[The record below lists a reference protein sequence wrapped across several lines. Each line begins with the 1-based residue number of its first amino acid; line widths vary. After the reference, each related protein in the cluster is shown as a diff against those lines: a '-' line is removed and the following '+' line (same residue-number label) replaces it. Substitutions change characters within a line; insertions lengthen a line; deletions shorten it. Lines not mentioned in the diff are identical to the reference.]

1 MTQTNY
7 GSDPN
12 MNTVQREQG
21 DQSNSGSDQ
30 AIEPSVK
37 APYCVGML
45 SMPKKEEFSIKYCIK
60 KDYGLRISIL
70 SELILWMSYSNK

>member
-21 DQSNSGSDQ
+21 DQS

-60 KDYGLRISIL
+60 KDDDLRISIL